1 MRVLIHLGYPRT
13 GTTFLQKNIFPIHKQ
28 INFLG
33 PNNYQN
39 ANDIKIT
46 QNDLNFISM
55 ANNEYDLDNKIIN
68 KIDKNLI
75 QYFDEKK
82 INIISTE
89 AYTMF
94 QNGLYNFKDLRYLE
108 ILINQKY
115 KNVKFDFLIVLRN
128 QYDLIKSMYHFNY
141 HKISEILRIKDFK
154 LIFDLLEKEI
164 PDRYNFPLNQFLY
177 NYDFYHLHNKL
188 LSKFNN
194 SKIKYLFYEDFK
206 LNKNNFS
213 NDLSSFLNLEEEYT
227 KNLFNTEAV
236 NSRKVHLNKNYYIK
250 SKIYRFLKS
259 KLYFYIKNLIPFKTF
274 LKKTFLKKIFINN
287 FIYSNIRYNTE
298 DEKKFQKKIK
308 NYYKN
313 SNLKFFDQVKINNKF
328 DY

>member
-33 PNNYQN
+33 PNNYHN
-39 ANDIKIT
+39 MNEAKIT
-46 QNDLNFISM
+46 QSDLNLLAMI
-55 ANNEYDLDNKIIN
+55 NNEFNLNKKIISKTDKDFIQHFDENKIN
-68 KIDKNLI
+68 V
-75 QYFDEKK
+75 
-82 INIISTE
+82 ISTE

-94 QNGLYNFKDLRYLE
+94 QNVFYDFKDLRFLE
-108 ILINQKY
+108 ILIKQKY
-115 KNVKFDFLIVLRN
+115 KSVKFDFLIVLRS
-128 QYDLIKSMYHFNY
+128 QYDLIKSIYHFNY

-154 LIFDLLEKEI
+154 LIFDLLDMEI
-164 PDRYNFPLNQFLY
+164 PDKYNFPLNQFLY

-194 SKIKYLFYEDFK
+194 SKINYLFYEDFK
-206 LNKNNFS
+206 LDKNNFS
-213 NDLSSFLNLEEEYT
+213 NDLSSYLDLEKEYT
-227 KNLFNTEAV
+227 ENLFNAEAI
-236 NSRKVHLNKNYYIK
+236 NSRKVYSNNNYYIK

-274 LKKTFLKKIFINN
+274 LKKIFINN
-287 FIYSNIRYNTE
+287 FVYSKIKYVPE
-298 DEKKFQKKIK
+298 EEEKFQKKIK
-308 NYYKN
+308 KYYKN
-313 SNLKFFDQVKINNKF
+313 SNLKFFNQVKINNKF

>member
-33 PNNYQN
+33 PNNYHN

-128 QYDLIKSMYHFNY
+128 QYDLIKSIYHFNY
-141 HKISEILRIKDFK
+141 HKISKILRIKDFK
-154 LIFDLLEKEI
+154 LIFDLLDSEI
-164 PDRYNFPLNQFLY
+164 PDEYNFPLNQFLY
-177 NYDFYHLHNKL
+177 NYDFYQLHNKL

-194 SKIKYLFYEDFK
+194 SKIKYLYYEDLK

-213 NDLSSFLNLEEEYT
+213 NDLSSFLNLEEDYT
-227 KNLFNTEAV
+227 KKLFNTEII
-236 NSRKVHLNKNYYIK
+236 NSRKVQFDKNYYIK
-250 SKIYRFLKS
+250 SKTYKFLKS
-259 KLYFYIKNLIPFKTF
+259 KIYLFLKNIMPFKKF
-274 LKKTFLKKIFINN
+274 LKKNFINY
-287 FIYSNIRYNTE
+287 FVYSNIIYSSGE
-298 DEKKFQKKIK
+298 EKIFKDKIK
-308 NYYKN
+308 KYYKD
-313 SNLKFFDQVKINNKF
+313 SNLKFFNKLKMNNKF

>member
-13 GTTFLQKNIFPIHKQ
+13 GTTFLQKNIFPIHKE
-28 INFLG
+28 INLLG

-39 ANDIKIT
+39 ANDVKIT
-46 QNDLNFISM
+46 QNDLNLLSM
-55 ANNEYDLDNKIIN
+55 INNEFDLNNKIIS
-68 KIDKNLI
+68 KTDKDFI
-75 QYFDEKK
+75 HHFDENK

-94 QNGLYNFKDLRYLE
+94 QNVLYDFKDLRYLE
-108 ILINQKY
+108 ILIKQKY

-259 KLYFYIKNLIPFKTF
+259 KSYFYIKNFIPF
-274 LKKTFLKKIFINN
+274 KTFLKKIFINN
-287 FIYSNIRYNTE
+287 FVYSKIRYGFE
-298 DEKKFQKKIK
+298 EEEKFQAKIK

>member
-108 ILINQKY
+108 ILIKQKY

-128 QYDLIKSMYHFNY
+128 QYDLIKSIYHFNY
-141 HKISEILRIKDFK
+141 HKISKILRIKDFK
-154 LIFDLLEKEI
+154 VIFDLLDSEI
-164 PDRYNFPLNQFLY
+164 PDEYNFPLNQFLH

-194 SKIKYLFYEDFK
+194 SKIKYLYYEDLK

-213 NDLSSFLNLEEEYT
+213 NDLSSFLNLDEDYT
-227 KNLFNTEAV
+227 KKLFNTEAI
-236 NSRKVHLNKNYYIK
+236 NSRKVQFDKNYYIK
-250 SKIYRFLKS
+250 SKTYKFLNSKIYF
-259 KLYFYIKNLIPFKTF
+259 FIKNLIPFKKF
-274 LKKTFLKKIFINN
+274 FKKIFINN
-287 FIYSNIRYNTE
+287 FVYSNIKYNFHE
-298 DEKKFQKKIK
+298 EENFQKKTK
-308 NYYKN
+308 KYYKN
-313 SNLKFFDQVKINNKF
+313 SNLKFFNQVKINNKF

>member
-13 GTTFLQKNIFPIHKQ
+13 GTTFLQKNIFPIHRQ

-33 PNNYQN
+33 PNNYHN
-39 ANDIKIT
+39 IDEVKIT
-46 QNDLNFISM
+46 QSDLNLLSTT
-55 ANNEYDLDNKIIN
+55 NNEFDLNNKIIN
-68 KIDKNLI
+68 ETDKNFI
-75 QYFDEKK
+75 QYFDENKL
-82 INIISTE
+82 NVISTE

-94 QNGLYNFKDLRYLE
+94 QNVLYDFKDLRYFE
-108 ILINQKY
+108 ILINKKY

-128 QYDLIKSMYHFNY
+128 QYELIKSIYHFNY

-154 LIFDLLEKEI
+154 LIFNLLESEI
-164 PDRYNFPLNQFLY
+164 PDRYNFPLNQFLH
-177 NYDFYHLHNKL
+177 NYDFYRLHNKL

-206 LNKNNFS
+206 LDKNNFS
-213 NDLSSFLNLEEEYT
+213 DNLSSFLDLEKDYT
-227 KNLFNTEAV
+227 KNLFNTEPV

-250 SKIYRFLKS
+250 SKTYKFLKS
-259 KLYFYIKNLIPFKTF
+259 KIYSNIKNLIPFKTF
-274 LKKTFLKKIFINN
+274 LKENFINN
-287 FIYSNIRYNTE
+287 FVYSKIKYSVE
-298 DEKKFQKKIK
+298 EEEKFQKKIK

-313 SNLKFFDQVKINNKF
+313 SNLKFFDQVKIKNKF